1 MTNINTD
8 DLRTVG
14 DLSRELG
21 WSGPKVRTIVEGV
34 KPAIEAGNGRVV
46 FYNKSDVVSALFE
59 KHKVMLQF
67 MGYLSPEQSYDI
79 TVTPDAQASA
89 SH

>member
-1 MTNINTD
+1 MANINTE

-21 WSGPKVRTIVEGV
+21 WSQPKIRSIVDDI

-59 KHKVMLQF
+59 KHKVMLDF
-67 MGYLSPEQSYDI
+67 MGYLSPEQSYDV
-79 TVTPDAQASA
+79 TVQPEA
-89 SH
+89 

>member
-1 MTNINTD
+1 MANIDTD

-21 WSGPKVRTIVEGV
+21 WSQPKVRGIVDGI

-46 FYNKSDVVSALFE
+46 FYSKADVVSALFE
-59 KHKVMLQF
+59 KHRVMLDF
-67 MGYLSPEQSYDI
+67 MGYLSPEKSYDV
-79 TVTPDAQASA
+79 VTEPDA
-89 SH
+89 